1 MPQNNGRFDKL
12 EVDNMDLI
20 EFSGENRSLHLL
32 PAKKAWW
39 LKLFRKGLL
48 SGSPGEQEA
57 GKANDR
63 CKGGMTRCKNP
74 GSDDG
79 LVGREVSCLEKS

>member
-48 SGSPGEQEA
+48 RYEDSNSKYYPLTLSCQRIPWGAGSGK
-57 GKANDR
+57 GK
-63 CKGGMTRCKNP
+63 
-74 GSDDG
+74 
-79 LVGREVSCLEKS
+79 